1 MQESCNKMEHTE
13 HTRTNHPFRNDVI
26 CQRMS
31 RGHFLSK
38 KKKVS
43 RRKHL
48 SSPFCMQDYIICILR
63 SIEMPVLSQKYSRFT
78 RIHRLCLGNTSSKP
92 HKSAYSKYTSAIF
105 IARSGS
111 FLQGKY
117 PLRNLW
123 LYKKTLTSQNVEI
136 NLAHPS
142 PSTP

>member
-1 MQESCNKMEHTE
+1 MKYSWTDQQKICKNLAIRWNIQNILAQTTLSEMMSSVSECLEDISF
-13 HTRTNHPFRNDVI
+13 RT
-26 CQRMS
+26 
-31 RGHFLSK
+31 
-38 KKKVS
+38 KKVS

-105 IARSGS
+105 IARSGC

-123 LYKKTLTSQNVEI
+123 LLQKDTQVAKC
-136 NLAHPS
+136 
-142 PSTP
+142 